1 MNKVSWNIIL
11 KKIDDKIVLN
21 DIHAINMQFVLKLSE
36 TFTFL

>member
-11 KKIDDKIVLN
+11 KKIDEFILN
-21 DIHAINMQFVLKLSE
+21 DIHAINILFVLKLSE